1 MDELLTYEVTIRDR
15 ADRAELASFKVRAS
29 SAAKAVE
36 RAARKHFL
44 GGPTA
49 ARRTYA
55 WARDVVLVS
64 VGDGGPR
71 IGPERR
77 VERGLLYR
85 RTGRRAEWSAWSPT
99 VTVEVRR

>member
-15 ADRAELASFKVRAS
+15 ADRAELATFKVRAS
-29 SAAKAVE
+29 SAADAVE

-49 ARRTYA
+49 ARRTFA
-55 WARDVVLVS
+55 WARDEVLVS
-64 VGDGGPR
+64 VDGGAR
-71 IGPERR
+71 YAPERR

-85 RTGRRAEWSAWSPT
+85 RVGRRAEWSAWSPT
-99 VTVEVRR
+99 VTIEVRR